1 MKEKEL
7 LALGYKKYE
16 GDDYDIYFNK
26 DVCQHSGHCVNSNQT
41 VFQLKRRP
49 WVLPMTSEKESVMT
63 AIKGCP
69 SGALKYKLKG
79 SDEIEP

>member
-41 VFQLKRRP
+41 VFR
-49 WVLPMTSEKESVMT
+49 
-63 AIKGCP
+63 
-69 SGALKYKLKG
+69 
-79 SDEIEP
+79 